1 MKNMVAIL
9 FAALAFLAVSAM
21 GKDAWMNKEGGY
33 VRWEK
38 PTTITLDG
46 LTVYN
51 RNHSLEDLEKGGFY
65 YVSNAPDCEIA
76 DMVIDYQAGTIRE
89 LTEAEKLA
97 RLEAQ
102 RIIKDPFMVATETQ
116 YTNLLIAVGMSGA
129 WADMDYTYAQV
140 GQALVANNRIVE
152 LLFLDKLYNILL
164 DYYGK
169 YGGTDLRLYPWGSP
183 YVYEPTE

>member
-1 MKNMVAIL
+1 MVIL
-9 FAALAFLAVSAM
+9 AANAF
-21 GKDAWMNKEGGY
+21 GRDAWMNRASET

-38 PTTITLDG
+38 PTTIELNG
-46 LTVYN
+46 LKVY
-51 RNHSLEDLEKGGFY
+51 SLEFSDEALEAAGY
-65 YVSNAPDCEIA
+65 LYIQNAPDCAIA

-89 LTEAEKLA
+89 MTEAEKLA

-102 RIIKDPFMVATETQ
+102 RILKDPFIVATETQ

-164 DYYGK
+164 DYYKK

-183 YVYEPTE
+183 YIYEPSEFTE